1 MQMDNKAVDKDS
13 STQRDSFSELLGQL
27 ANQSAAVV
35 HHEIELI
42 TRGLL
47 EKAVAS
53 RSGVLTVVTGALIGF
68 AAFLSLCTALIIGLT
83 SYLSPGMAALAT
95 GAALAFIGVVI
106 AFIGYK
112 QVKKSIPER

>member
-1 MQMDNKAVDKDS
+1 MNKKPDNKDS

-42 TRGLL
+42 TRGIL
-47 EKAVAS
+47 EKGRAV
-53 RSGVLTVVTGALIGF
+53 RSGVLILATGAVIGF
-68 AAFLSLCTALIIGLT
+68 AAFLALCAAWIIGLA
-83 SYLSPGMAALAT
+83 SYMSPVMAALVT

-112 QVKKSIPER
+112 QVKKSIPET